1 MIVALAATILPV
13 SADGTLDFSI
23 GDEATQ
29 RPTISRVEL
38 IRGTPGSSKSAKIT
52 PRRTVDAGLGF
63 VLDREIALELADGN
77 YQFRLIRGPEYR
89 IITGNF
95 SLEKT
100 SEDAHHVD
108 LPRMV
113 SMIDK
118 GWVSG
123 DMAVEQGGTTLA
135 IRMAGEDLHVAAV
148 AQPNPIGGDAL
159 PSLTPGR
166 SPDDPIDHSPL
177 WIRPNLVFDRGL
189 AIYGTANTNIVIDPK
204 RPAIANAAA
213 AKRDQQVFAAI
224 ENPFADELPIWL
236 ASQRIDGFFLLGDWL
251 RLDRKVTSVP
261 EGRPFPW
268 RKTGGMDVGRWA
280 ETIYWNSLDAGFR
293 MVPLGG
299 GGDDSGK
306 TPLGYNRTYATSGLP
321 RIDEVHSS
329 INEAT
334 QSTATET
341 KASETKA
348 TESLET
354 WWQNVWWGQTMVT
367 NGPMLRCMVNDHP
380 PGHVFKAAAGQTVS
394 LDFQLDLATR
404 DPVDYLEVIHNG
416 RIHFTAKLDEFARS
430 GGVIPTLETG
440 QSGWVLARVVTLFP
454 DHFRAASTAP
464 WYVEVGGQTRITS
477 QSCRFFQTWLN
488 DFESERRSLSSR
500 ELAALAPMVK
510 AARSF
515 WDQRLKQGL
524 EFEQGLEIKIADEE
538 DK

>member
-1 MIVALAATILPV
+1 MIVALAATISTV

-38 IRGTPGSSKSAKIT
+38 SRGTPGSSKSAKIT

-63 VLDREIALELADGN
+63 VLDREIALELADGT

-108 LPRMV
+108 LPRIV
-113 SMIDK
+113 SVK
-118 GWVSG
+118 
-123 DMAVEQGGTTLA
+123 QGGATLA

-148 AQPNPIGGDAL
+148 AQPNPIGGNTL

-166 SPDDPIDHSPL
+166 SPDDPIDYSPL

-204 RPAIANAAA
+204 RPAIANVTA
-213 AKRDQQVFAAI
+213 AKRDQQVRAAV

-251 RLDRKVTSVP
+251 RLDRKVMSVP
-261 EGRPFPW
+261 EGRSFPW

-280 ETIYWNSLDAGFR
+280 EMIYWNSLDAGFR
-293 MVPLGG
+293 LVPLGG

-306 TPLGYNRTYATSGLP
+306 TPLGYNRTYATLGLP
-321 RIDEVHSS
+321 TVDEVRSS
-329 INEAT
+329 P
-334 QSTATET
+334 TE
-341 KASETKA
+341 A
-348 TESLET
+348 TESKAPESMAPESLDM
-354 WWQNVWWGQTMVT
+354 WWQNVWSGKTMVT
-367 NGPMLRCMVNDHP
+367 NGPMLRCLVNDQP
-380 PGHVFKAAAGQTVS
+380 PGHVFKAGAGQFVT
-394 LDFQLDLATR
+394 LDFKLDLATR

-488 DFESERRSLSSR
+488 EFESERRSLLSR
-500 ELAALAPMVK
+500 ELDALAPMFK
-510 AARSF
+510 AAGSF

-524 EFEQGLEIKIADEE
+524 AFEQGLEIKIADEE